1 MVKYFWPEIE
11 TKGISSKEDMRTITE
26 EKLRETFIHF
36 IINPYNRTN
45 SDKIPESLRNL
56 EENHKTHALSNNEW
70 DDEKE
75 SNFQN
80 MAKDAYSSVM
90 KSDLDGLVDEYLM
103 GVTWLKDLFSKD
115 FPSFY
120 FEDEDKE
127 EEILKK
133 ITVEDFKEPRKVK
146 EFIGESQEL
155 GETDLSGA
163 QQDIIDNRRSMT
175 QKEFFDSK
183 AFNDNIRVNYDKA
196 NNLIEVGFTVD
207 HSNGSIGKKII
218 NEAWPSAKIAL
229 ESDLG
234 SEHLTSP
241 KLGYKYEKERE
252 GITSAAKDK
261 GKGYK
266 ESSTNV
272 WYKEGKE
279 PQKID
284 AISQKKVDK
293 YGFDPQNPT
302 KYWEEDVYTDE
313 KTGKEIV
320 DTTKVKNPKAGEP
333 IDTEPQKTEIDN
345 LAGNWRETLRRKAEK
360 KFPLTRIKGRTKDHK
375 DTFKDDNKVKREKY
389 FKHLLRENEDDFKEQ
404 LPKYRGEHQE
414 AGNVTV
420 DKLDIENSIKIN
432 ATEMKLLTK
441 SLGWFDK
448 ATKLET
454 PQNVRELFVK
464 LMKKDSFYKLIKDK
478 IDLSPQYFRKFTFT
492 FKIKSPKL
500 LEEHGL
506 DDGYL
511 WMPLDIKIEAKNK
524 VSMSHLYKVS
534 KPHFRGKLP
543 KHYAYK
549 PKTGGKKKQS
559 ERASSAE
566 AIVLDSKSGFNE
578 ARNHLSTLIQSGIK
592 RLERAAPY
600 LIGE

>member
-1 MVKYFWPEIE
+1 MVKYFWPEIG
-11 TKGISSKEDMRTITE
+11 TKGIGSTEDMTLITE
-26 EKLRETFIHF
+26 ERLRMSFIQF

-56 EENHKTHALSNNEW
+56 ESNHKTHALSNNEW

-75 SNFQN
+75 SHFQN

-133 ITVEDFKEPRKVK
+133 ITVEDFKDPTKVK

-175 QKEFFDSK
+175 KDEFFKGWDK
-183 AFNDNIRVNYDKA
+183 NISVNYNKG
-196 NNLIEVGFTVD
+196 NFIEVKFTVD
-207 HSNGSIGKKII
+207 HSNGKIGKKII

-229 ESDLG
+229 ETDLG

-241 KLGYKYEKERE
+241 KLGYKYEKEKE
-252 GITSAAKDK
+252 SITSAAKDK

-272 WYKEGKE
+272 WYKDKTE
-279 PQKID
+279 PKKID

-320 DTTKVKNPKAGEP
+320 DTTKVKNPKAGES
-333 IDTEPQKTEIDN
+333 IDTESQKTEIDN
-345 LAGNWRETLRRKAEK
+345 LAGQWRETLRRKSEK
-360 KFPLTRIKGRTKDHK
+360 KFPLTRVKGRTKDHK

-404 LPKYRGEHQE
+404 LPEYIGEHQE
-414 AGNVTV
+414 AGKAAVT
-420 DKLDIENSIKIN
+420 KLDAKNSIKIN
-432 ATEMKLLTK
+432 ATEMELLNK

-448 ATKLET
+448 ATKIKT
-454 PQNVRELFVK
+454 PQLIRELFDK
-464 LMKKDSFYKLIKDK
+464 LSKKDSFHKLIKSK

-511 WMPLDIKIEAKNK
+511 WMPLDIKIEATKK
-524 VSMSHLYKVS
+524 VSMGHLYKVS

-549 PKTGGKKKQS
+549 PKTGGRKQS

-566 AIVLDSKSGFNE
+566 AIILDSKSGFNE
-578 ARNHLSTLIQSGIK
+578 ARNHLAVLIKSGIK

-600 LIGE
+600 LLGE